1 MRLAVV
7 LVHYHAAE
15 LALRAVD
22 ALRADLAP
30 LANAGLDVEWV
41 VVDNGSDEVERA
53 RLAALPGARLDPGC
67 NLGFAG
73 GVNLGVEKTTA
84 EAILV
89 MNPDVIVLPGCGA
102 ALVAALAGG
111 AAVAGPR
118 FYWDSGRRLRLPPAE
133 LRSRRQEISAALA
146 GRGPAWAA
154 RARRRWRRHAR
165 RHWQA
170 AAPLPSY
177 ALSGA
182 LLALRRTAWQAVGPF
197 DAGFQLYFE
206 ESDWLK
212 RAQRRGLPAR
222 YVPAAEAVHLYNQSA
237 GREPRAA
244 DWFAASAERFRRRH
258 YGAWFPAFLAAVGGG
273 GATVPPGTRDA
284 RTALAPLSDGGLDL
298 TAVGGPF
305 PLWVEVSPRPL
316 GFPAA
321 AERLLE
327 PPAAPWTLPAE
338 VVDRL
343 PPGAELTVHVTD
355 DAGRELAGY
364 RLSPRPATDSGDVER

>member
-1 MRLAVV
+1 MRLAIV

-15 LALRAVD
+15 LAARAVG
-22 ALRADLAP
+22 ALRADLAG
-30 LANAGLDVEWV
+30 AGLDVEWA
-41 VVDNGSDEVERA
+41 VVDNGSDAAERA
-53 RLAALPGARLDPGC
+53 LLATLPGERVEAGR

-89 MNPDVIVLPGCGA
+89 MNPDVIVLPGCVD
-102 ALVAALAGG
+102 ALLTVLAGG

-118 FYWDSGRRLRLPPAE
+118 FYWDSGRRLRLPPTE

-146 GRGPAWAA
+146 GRGGGWPA

-170 AAPLPSY
+170 AAPLASY

-182 LLALRRTAWQAVGPF
+182 ILALRRSAWETVGPF

-212 RAQRRGLPAR
+212 RVERRGLPAR

-258 YGAWFPAFLAAVGGG
+258 YGAWFTPILGALGGGRAAVTRSHSLRAALAAPAG
-273 GATVPPGTRDA
+273 
-284 RTALAPLSDGGLDL
+284 GGLDL
-298 TAVGGPF
+298 TAVGRPF

-321 AERLLE
+321 AERLGE
-327 PPAAPWTLPAE
+327 PPGAPWTLPAE
-338 VVDRL
+338 VADRL
-343 PPGAELTVHVTD
+343 PPDAELTVQVTD

-364 RLSPRPATDSGDVER
+364 RLLPRSAADRGAEEG